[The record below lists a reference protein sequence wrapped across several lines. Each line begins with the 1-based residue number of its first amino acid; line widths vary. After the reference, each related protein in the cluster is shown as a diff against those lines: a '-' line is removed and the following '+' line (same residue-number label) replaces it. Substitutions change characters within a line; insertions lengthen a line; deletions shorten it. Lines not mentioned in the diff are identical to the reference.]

1 MTGSRIAKNCGSS
14 GKYFY
19 SIDECI
25 PLSIASNKAF
35 LDTFLIEHNCNGS
48 VIDTVEKLEGLRYC
62 KKITS
67 GLTISVYDDNA
78 DFSSVFD
85 IETIQGVPLND
96 RSLVDCDAAQERL

>member
-1 MTGSRIAKNCGSS
+1 MAGSRIAKQCGSS

-35 LDTFLIEHNCNGS
+35 LDAFLIDNSCNES

-62 KKITS
+62 KKLTT
-67 GLTISVYDDNA
+67 GLTISLYDEDA

-85 IETIQGVPLND
+85 IETIQGEPVVDSVLMADVMQD
-96 RSLVDCDAAQERL
+96 RL